1 MNARQ
6 ITVFST
12 LGQQKTVLTTDVAT
26 WGELQDLIIEQTP
39 EVDFNKMVAIDR
51 DTKISYDHP
60 EALLPEKDCLIF
72 IRVKNTDK
80 GIDYSGLT
88 MKELREEVKKFKAV
102 YGEDFVAVLKKD
114 GNWTQY
120 TTAQLANVLNRYS
133 ALISQEQEELE
144 KSDTVLVEKEDL
156 NIITRILNTLSQKVN
171 QLLDIKEKKDR
182 TELEKLDIEA
192 KQIFSKLS

>member
-1 MNARQ
+1 MNTRK

-12 LGQQKTVLTTDVAT
+12 IGQQKIEIETDVTT
-26 WGELQDLIIEQTP
+26 WGELQYLIIEQTP

-51 DTKISYDHP
+51 DTKISYEHP

-88 MKELREEVKKFKAV
+88 MRELREEVKKFKAA
-102 YGEDFVAVLKKD
+102 YGEDFTAALKKD

-120 TTAQLANVLNRYS
+120 TTAQLANVLNNYA

-144 KSDTVLVEKEDL
+144 QSATVLVEKKDL
-156 NIITRILNTLSQKVN
+156 NIITRILDTVSQKIN

-192 KQIFSKLS
+192 KQIFSKL